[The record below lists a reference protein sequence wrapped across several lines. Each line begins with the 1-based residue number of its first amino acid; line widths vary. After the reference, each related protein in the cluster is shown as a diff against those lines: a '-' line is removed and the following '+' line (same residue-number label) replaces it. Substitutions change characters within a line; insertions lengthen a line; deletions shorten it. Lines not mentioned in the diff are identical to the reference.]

1 MPVASA
7 KSPGSAADDSKSGR
21 ARQANQAAHAGANI
35 STAAPIK
42 TAAWHVRHS
51 GDRRMSQ
58 QSTAW
63 GGTAARAGF
72 MGAGYRSDGAYHER
86 RVGCSAAPKGDSR
99 ASRQLFSQHVRA
111 PPSPPGAARSF
122 FPPLPTGR
130 LLSNLPEKGE
140 RRSDAICSCPRLRY
154 GLSSAQPSRQHL

>member
-1 MPVASA
+1 M
-7 KSPGSAADDSKSGR
+7 DDSKSGR

-72 MGAGYRSDGAYHER
+72 MGTVLDPTE
-86 RVGCSAAPKGDSR
+86 VTTSAV
-99 ASRQLFSQHVRA
+99 L
-111 PPSPPGAARSF
+111 
-122 FPPLPTGR
+122 
-130 LLSNLPEKGE
+130 
-140 RRSDAICSCPRLRY
+140 AICSMVFARETA
-154 GLSSAQPSRQHL
+154 GHASQ

>member
-42 TAAWHVRHS
+42 TVAWHVRHN

-72 MGAGYRSDGAYHER
+72 MSDGASTA
-86 RVGCSAAPKGDSR
+86 SAV
-99 ASRQLFSQHVRA
+99 L
-111 PPSPPGAARSF
+111 
-122 FPPLPTGR
+122 
-130 LLSNLPEKGE
+130 
-140 RRSDAICSCPRLRY
+140 AICSSLMTAK
-154 GLSSAQPSRQHL
+154 LV